1 MNNKLVDGAI
11 NIITY
16 SGDAPGLKKIV
27 DELKKRRIPYNLI
40 LEPTATKAN
49 KFIVLYL
56 FNGKPKHLNQCE
68 GLTWLV
74 NLLSKR
80 DDLKNVA
87 KRIKIPESEV

>member
-16 SGDAPGLKKIV
+16 SGDAPGFKKIV
-27 DELKKRRIPYNLI
+27 DELKKRCIPYNSI
-40 LEPTATKAN
+40 LEPTAN
-49 KFIVLYL
+49 NVIVIYL
-56 FNGKPKHLNQCE
+56 LNGKPKHLSQCE

>member
-16 SGDAPGLKKIV
+16 SRDAPGFKKIV
-27 DELKKRRIPYNLI
+27 GELEKRRIPYNSI
-40 LEPTATKAN
+40 LEPTAPTANKAN

-56 FNGKPKHLNQCE
+56 LNGKPKHLNECK

-74 NLLSKR
+74 DLLGHKQA
-80 DDLKNVA
+80 L
-87 KRIKIPESEV
+87 ESEV

>member
-1 MNNKLVDGAI
+1 MNTRLVDGAI

-16 SGDAPGLKKIV
+16 SGDAPGFKKIV
-27 DELKKRRIPYNLI
+27 GELEKRRIPYNPI
-40 LEPTATKAN
+40 LETTAN
-49 KFIVLYL
+49 NVIVLYL
-56 FNGKPKHLNQCE
+56 LNGKPKHLNQCE